1 MRRVDT
7 AEVGADDRRRM
18 LLARVF
24 TRKEQPPIPL
34 RGGGRGGERR
44 GEEGRGGGRR
54 GEEGR
59 GGERRG
65 EGGRREERRGQ
76 ERR

>member
-24 TRKEQPPIPL
+24 TRKEQPPIHL
-34 RGGGRGGERR
+34 RGGG
-44 GEEGRGGGRR
+44 
-54 GEEGR
+54 
-59 GGERRG
+59 
-65 EGGRREERRGQ
+65 EGGVWEGGDNSNLDSVSDVSWGIGSGGTKK
-76 ERR
+76 